1 MIDLGH
7 YHRLLTP
14 YFDWFKKENIFIGVF
29 EEFFETEESS
39 CETLFEFLGVDSTF
53 KPSVL
58 GARINASTDREP
70 GIIAPIRGHLMKL
83 LNYKPLVPV
92 MEILH
97 KIRVDRLAS
106 HVGRATTKST
116 EKKSNKSL
124 SANVRRE
131 LLKQFE
137 PDIQRLEK
145 LLGRSLDIWRDGG

>member
-1 MIDLGH
+1 
-7 YHRLLTP
+7 
-14 YFDWFKKENIFIGVF
+14 
-29 EEFFETEESS
+29 
-39 CETLFEFLGVDSTF
+39 
-53 KPSVL
+53 
-58 GARINASTDREP
+58 
-70 GIIAPIRGHLMKL
+70 MKL

-92 MEILH
+92 KEILH